1 MSERLTKRVYRKQAL
16 REAGSQYGTNPN
28 CYWYPTLQFGKEMI
42 ENGTMIRFKN
52 RRGVFKFQ
60 SMVHNTE
67 LDVTWINCFQPS
79 TGHNRAFYLDE
90 LKCVVKPKRSRA
102 KKLV

>member
-1 MSERLTKRVYRKQAL
+1 MSEKLTKRVYRKPAE
-16 REAGSQYGTNPN
+16 RVAGEQYGTNPN
-28 CYWYPTLQFGKEMI
+28 CYWYPTLQFGKDLI
-42 ENGTMIRFKN
+42 ENGTTIRFKN

-79 TGHNRAFYLDE
+79 TGHMRAFYVDE

-102 KKLV
+102 KKIG